1 MVFGIDG
8 QGILQETQRQVI
20 LHHTMKHQT
29 NIALHQRE
37 RITVRGGLC
46 STSLNLRNSI
56 SSHQPFGG
64 YISTL
69 GLIFCKTKDEYRFC
83 IQGLHRAEP
92 FQDGPPHTPRAWGS
106 ERGTTASGQWT
117 AGHWRSSTELN
128 ASVENKQN
136 IYRSQRLVWGSFI
149 FICSRIIVHFLSRQ
163 HL

>member
-8 QGILQETQRQVI
+8 QGVLQETQRQVI

-37 RITVRGGLC
+37 RITVRGGLS

-69 GLIFCKTKDEYRFC
+69 DLIFFAKLRMSIGSAPKAYIEQSHFRMVLPTHHEHEVASAVQQL
-83 IQGLHRAEP
+83 QG
-92 FQDGPPHTPRAWGS
+92 
-106 ERGTTASGQWT
+106 SGQL
-117 AGHWRSSTELN
+117 AIGEAVQS
-128 ASVENKQN
+128 
-136 IYRSQRLVWGSFI
+136 
-149 FICSRIIVHFLSRQ
+149 
-163 HL
+163 